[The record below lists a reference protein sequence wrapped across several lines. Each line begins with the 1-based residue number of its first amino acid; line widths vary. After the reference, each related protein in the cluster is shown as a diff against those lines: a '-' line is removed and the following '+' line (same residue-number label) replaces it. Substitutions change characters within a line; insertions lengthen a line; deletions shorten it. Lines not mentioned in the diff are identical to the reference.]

1 MKTIY
6 KLSTS
11 DASDIF
17 FKDAKTETFTDYKE
31 AYTAYKKAAYAGKIG
46 NFREVKIN
54 EETGEEIYSG
64 IPISL

>member
-54 EETGEEIYSG
+54 EETGEEIYSS